1 VSRDRRGRSASS
13 TTKSRA
19 TGRRTQEER
28 SAETRERLIRAA
40 IECIRE
46 HGYSATRTSEIASR
60 AGVTRGALQHHFPSK
75 PDLLL
80 GVVSFVAEEIF
91 DHLKTAREEKGPLP
105 DRVRSTLRHLWEVY
119 SSPEYHAT
127 TDILSAMRS
136 DPDLHETLMPYSM
149 QIEEVFSEWWTSY
162 FSDVGVPVDRIEVT
176 RLLVRNALRGMSIES
191 DFPPRPPEFYEKE
204 LALLCELVTISLQGA
219 SAEPRNESPG
229 AGRGGVAAS

>member
-1 VSRDRRGRSASS
+1 
-13 TTKSRA
+13 
-19 TGRRTQEER
+19 
-28 SAETRERLIRAA
+28 
-40 IECIRE
+40 
-46 HGYSATRTSEIASR
+46 
-60 AGVTRGALQHHFPSK
+60 
-75 PDLLL
+75 
-80 GVVSFVAEEIF
+80 
-91 DHLKTAREEKGPLP
+91 
-105 DRVRSTLRHLWEVY
+105 
-119 SSPEYHAT
+119 
-127 TDILSAMRS
+127 
-136 DPDLHETLMPYSM
+136 MPYSM